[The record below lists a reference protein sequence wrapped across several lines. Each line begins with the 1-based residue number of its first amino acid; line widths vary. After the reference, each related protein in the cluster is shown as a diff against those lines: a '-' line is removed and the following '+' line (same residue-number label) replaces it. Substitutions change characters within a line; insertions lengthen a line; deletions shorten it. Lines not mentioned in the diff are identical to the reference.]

1 MPGKKRLED
10 RYGTLKLSTRQER
23 VIELVARGLKN
34 PEIAR
39 KLGIGKNV
47 VRNYLSKIYD
57 KIGVNNRV
65 ELALWYEA
73 RTHKRGEK
81 SL

>member
-1 MPGKKRLED
+1 LPGKKRLED

-57 KIGVNNRV
+57 KIGANNRV

-73 RTHKRGEK
+73 RMHERRGK
-81 SL
+81 PL

>member
-1 MPGKKRLED
+1 LPEKRLVD

-34 PEIAR
+34 REIAR
-39 KLGIGKNV
+39 KLRIGKNV

-73 RTHKRGEK
+73 RMHEQREK
-81 SL
+81 PL